1 MLIVLLIISGFTW
14 ILYNDL
20 QSRDTELKTKDT
32 DIEALNQRVLDL
44 STYEKLINLIISPSY
59 SPGLYRSG
67 VQLVSSYPMYFDY
80 NYPDIYDDTKTISVL
95 YIPGNSSTVSID
107 LFIDSVGK
115 YPLNLTL
122 QRGDAWKNE
131 SWVRVGT
138 VNEIYHTNHSSGV
151 VWQAPV
157 VWSSNVRETG
167 IYHTSQLE
175 SGWYTLSMFGSV
187 VATKYPES
195 SAAQVGTPMS
205 YSYLHYMAKIDSY
218 RVLVTVTVPNES
230 LRGLFAASSDWF
242 R

>member
-1 MLIVLLIISGFTW
+1 MLVILLIVSGFTW
-14 ILYNDL
+14 IQYNDL
-20 QSRDTELKTKDT
+20 QSKNTELKTKDAE
-32 DIEALNQRVLDL
+32 IESLNKRVLQL
-44 STYEKLINLIISPSY
+44 SAFENLVNLLKPPSY

-67 VQLVSSYPMYFDY
+67 VQLVSSYPMYFNY
-80 NYPDIYDDTKTISVL
+80 NYPDTYDDTKTIIVL
-95 YIPGNSSTVSID
+95 YIPRNSSTVSID

-138 VNEIYHTNHSSGV
+138 VNEIYHTNYSSGV
-151 VWQAPV
+151 IWQAPV
-157 VWSSNVRETG
+157 VWSSNVTETG

-175 SGWYTLSMFGSV
+175 SGWYTLSMFGPV
-187 VATKYPES
+187 YAIKYVES
-195 SAAQVGTPMS
+195 SAAQVGPPMS

-218 RVLVTVTVPNES
+218 RVLVTVTVPNEELS
-230 LRGLFAASSDWF
+230 GFFLASSDWY